1 MPLVYDLQIESYKAH
16 KRDILA
22 MAVADDEESLYFSGV
37 DPVITQFVKVNSGA
51 KQTSARW
58 VKNVQRNIH
67 EHDVR
72 YTQTIRFSTTFFT
85 S

>member
-1 MPLVYDLQIESYKAH
+1 MIMVILMLYATHCHLCDLQMESYKTH

-22 MAVADDEESLYFSGV
+22 MAVADDEKSLYFSGV
-37 DPVITQFVKVNSGA
+37 DPVIMQFVKVNSGT
-51 KQTSARW
+51 KQGSARW

-72 YTQTIRFSTTFFT
+72 
-85 S
+85 